1 MTDTHTPH
9 DPSQRRQLAMTEALR
24 EWDPEA
30 EIRWDA
36 ESGRLSVYTT
46 LPSERVS
53 AILAALGEP
62 VSSCGDEDRSGDS
75 CCGCCSH

>member
-1 MTDTHTPH
+1 MTATDLPA
-9 DPSQRRQLAMTEALR
+9 DPRQRRQLAMTEALR

-30 EIRWDA
+30 EIQWDA
-36 ESGRLSVYTT
+36 DSGRLSIYTT
-46 LPSERVS
+46 LSNERVS

-62 VSSCGDEDRSGDS
+62 VSSCVDGDAREES

>member
-1 MTDTHTPH
+1 MTHTDTPL
-9 DPSQRRQLAMTEALR
+9 DPRQRRQLAMTEALR

-30 EIRWDA
+30 EILWDA
-36 ESGRLSVYTT
+36 ESDRLSVFTT

-62 VSSCGDEDRSGDS
+62 VSGCGDGERNKEE

>member
-1 MTDTHTPH
+1 MTRSDTP
-9 DPSQRRQLAMTEALR
+9 DLRQRRQQAMTDALR

-30 EIRWDA
+30 EILWD
-36 ESGRLSVYTT
+36 EDSGRLSVYTT

-53 AILAALGEP
+53 MILAALGEP
-62 VSSCGDEDRSGDS
+62 VSSCGDGEGGDQE

>member
-1 MTDTHTPH
+1 MTDTDTPL
-9 DPSQRRQLAMTEALR
+9 DPSQRRQRAMTEALR

-46 LPSERVS
+46 LPGERVS

-62 VSSCGDEDRSGDS
+62 VSSCGDDKPSGEA

>member
-1 MTDTHTPH
+1 MTDTDTPL

-62 VSSCGDEDRSGDS
+62 VSSCGDGERSGEG

>member
-1 MTDTHTPH
+1 MTDTDALL
-9 DPSQRRQLAMTEALR
+9 DPRQRRQLAMTKALR

-30 EIRWDA
+30 EILWDA
-36 ESGRLSVYTT
+36 ESGRLSVFTT

-53 AILAALGEP
+53 AILAGLGEP
-62 VSSCGDEDRSGDS
+62 VSSCGDGERSTQE